1 MKRLIS
7 VALILVMALTV
18 FTACTKLVAPAD
30 GTVYSDGTGTNSINF
45 GAYDAENNI
54 GTFTMTSTL
63 SDNVVNGTYT
73 VDVNDPEVPSYFLDC
88 TFEGSEEIVT
98 FVYDITQDVV
108 QNTVDGIAYFGPNYV
123 E

>member
-7 VALILVMALTV
+7 VALVLVMVLTV
-18 FTACTKLVAPAD
+18 FTACTKLQAPVD

-45 GAYDAENNI
+45 GTYDAENNI
-54 GTFTMTSTL
+54 GTFTLTSTL

-73 VDVNDPEVPSYFLDC
+73 VDVNDPEVPTFFLDC
-88 TFEGSEEIVT
+88 TIEGTEGIVT
-98 FVYDITQDVV
+98 YVYDVTQDVI

>member
-18 FTACTKLVAPAD
+18 FTACTKLQAPAD
-30 GTVYSDGTGTNSINF
+30 GAVYSDGTGTNSITF
-45 GAYDAENNI
+45 GTYDAENNV
-54 GTFTMTSTL
+54 GTYTITSTL
-63 SDNVVNGTYT
+63 SDIVVTGTYS
-73 VDVNDPEVPSYFLDC
+73 VDVNDPEVPTYFLDC
-88 TFEGSEEIVT
+88 TVDGAEGIIT
-98 FVYDITQDVV
+98 YVYDVAQDVI